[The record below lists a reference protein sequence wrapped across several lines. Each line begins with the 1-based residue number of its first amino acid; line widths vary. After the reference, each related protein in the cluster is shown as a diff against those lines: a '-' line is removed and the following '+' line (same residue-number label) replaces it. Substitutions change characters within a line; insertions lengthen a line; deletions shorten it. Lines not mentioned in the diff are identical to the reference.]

1 MSTVEIIDDN
11 HEDKKQYNIVK
22 NKAISLDNSVANLQ
36 AQIVS
41 QGLGDMVEFNGNDV
55 IMNIDSFVDILSVYS
70 IGQNKILKEK
80 DNRLNDKN
88 DHINTLKRLISEIKN
103 NDQVEKDRYVID
115 KKMIKHQVDIK
126 NSLDNIVDK
135 LDKNKNIASDDI
147 IKGLIKVIEIQDSKL
162 ENLSNRIIDLSN
174 KLDTY
179 KDNMNLMID
188 FYRDYME
195 SSIKTEAVK
204 YIIKHNGEDLD
215 GKTIPHIG
223 RKKKVSDELLKQL
236 WNSEG
241 GNINKIRK
249 VLKDNNNIDISWQGL
264 KNRYRAL
271 GRCG

>member
-11 HEDKKQYNIVK
+11 HENRKQSNIIK
-22 NKAISLDNSVANLQ
+22 HSAMSLDNSVANLQ

-41 QGLGDMVEFNGNDV
+41 QGLGDVVEFSGTNV
-55 IMNIDSFVDILSVYS
+55 IMNIDSFMDLYTVYS
-70 IGQNKILKEK
+70 IGQNLLLKEK
-80 DNRLNDKN
+80 DDRLKDKN
-88 DHINTLKRLISEIKN
+88 DHINTLKGLVNEIKSN
-103 NDQVEKDRYVID
+103 NQVEKDRYVID

-126 NSLDNIVDK
+126 NSLDSIVEK

-162 ENLSNRIIDLSN
+162 ENLSNRIIGLSN

-179 KDNMNLMID
+179 KDNMNLMMD
-188 FYRDYME
+188 AYRDYIE

-249 VLKDNNNIDISWQGL
+249 VLKDNNNIDISWQAL